1 MADSILPDGARSNG
15 LPARQWVIVTATTP
29 LITDNLLVALREAG
43 IAAYSLPFLD
53 DSVYRGLS
61 LNSPLYHQIFVDRN
75 QRELAAE
82 VVAREQA
89 ELAQLTG
96 SSNTEFD
103 RIVSQLDSFPTT
115 SYLDGLDE
123 SDESDH
129 YEPPLPEP
137 IPKVSRT
144 TRLALFGVLGGPL
157 LIAVI
162 ALTGIDPIGIGAWL
176 GLIAFV
182 AGFVTLLTRAKEHNE
197 DEDPGGGAVV

>member
-15 LPARQWVIVTATTP
+15 LPARQWVIATATTP
-29 LITDNLLVALREAG
+29 LITDHLLIALREAG

-75 QRELAAE
+75 QRELAGE
-82 VVAREQA
+82 IIAREQA

-96 SSNTEFD
+96 SPDTEFN
-103 RIVSQLDSFPTT
+103 RIVSQFDSFPTT
-115 SYLDGLDE
+115 SYLDEL
-123 SDESDH
+123 DESDH

-144 TRLALFGVLGGPL
+144 TRLALFGVLGGPFL
-157 LIAVI
+157 VAVI
-162 ALTGIDPIGIGAWL
+162 ALTGIDPIGIGVWP